1 MLELEE
7 PTVTAKV
14 CNFLLYVPLSL
25 HTLHNF
31 SISHRCSS
39 HLSSLF
45 FYLHLMYR
53 NEIFSYFHCLRLF
66 YCHALISPSFISPC
80 LCLDSLSLSL
90 SPALSFLFSSY
101 LCHDLFSLFLSLP
114 LFLFLSVCVSRWSI
128 SSYRTVF
135 AKSFSPSLLS
145 SALANL
151 DLVHL
156 MRSQMHSNYLTGAF
170 VLHFWLILPLIPSF
184 LTYITTYSFI
194 FDLYYHLT
202 ISSLLLQGMLK
213 NTTII

>member
-1 MLELEE
+1 MQFPSLRASFS
-7 PTVTAKV
+7 PYVAQFF
-14 CNFLLYVPLSL
+14 NISPFFFSPLLS
-25 HTLHNF
+25 
-31 SISHRCSS
+31 
-39 HLSSLF
+39 F

-53 NEIFSYFHCLRLF
+53 NEIFSYCHCLCLF

-80 LCLDSLSLSL
+80 LCLDSLSL

-114 LFLFLSVCVSRWSI
+114 LFLSVCVSRWSI
-128 SSYRTVF
+128 SSYRTVC

-145 SALANL
+145 SAQANL

-170 VLHFWLILPLIPSF
+170 VLHF
-184 LTYITTYSFI
+184 
-194 FDLYYHLT
+194 
-202 ISSLLLQGMLK
+202 
-213 NTTII
+213 

>member
-1 MLELEE
+1 M
-7 PTVTAKV
+7 KS
-14 CNFLLYVPLSL
+14 FL
-25 HTLHNF
+25 
-31 SISHRCSS
+31 
-39 HLSSLF
+39 
-45 FYLHLMYR
+45 
-53 NEIFSYFHCLRLF
+53 IFIVSVLT
-66 YCHALISPSFISPC
+66 
-80 LCLDSLSLSL
+80 LSLSL

-170 VLHFWLILPLIPSF
+170 VLHFWLMLPLIPSF

-194 FDLYYHLT
+194 FDLYYHLFLH
-202 ISSLLLQGMLK
+202 IWLILPLIPSFLAYI
-213 NTTII
+213 TT